1 MNHLIIF
8 AHPNPASFGSALC
21 SELIKISE
29 GKGNKVQLRNL
40 YETGFSP
47 VLSAADLTSLE
58 NGIVPADVK
67 PEHAYIAAADH
78 ITFIYPVWW
87 GGMPA
92 IMKGYI
98 DRVFSYGFAY
108 EYDDTG
114 VKGLL
119 AGKRGS
125 MICTSGASNE
135 EYEKAG
141 MHAAMR
147 LVAEEVICAFCGMTF
162 TKCLF
167 LGNIAGVSRET
178 REGWLNELKEFNIYD

>member
-21 SELIKISE
+21 REFVKSSES
-29 GKGNKVQLRNL
+29 KGNKVQVRNL
-40 YETGFSP
+40 YEIAFNP

-58 NGIVPADVK
+58 NGIVPADIK
-67 PEHAYIAAADH
+67 AEHAYITEADH
-78 ITFIYPVWW
+78 LTFIYPVWW

-108 EYDDTG
+108 EYNETG

-125 MICTSGASNE
+125 IICTSGASNE

-162 TKCLF
+162 SKCLF
-167 LGNIAGVSRET
+167 LGNIAGVSQET
-178 REGWLNELKEFNIYD
+178 RERWLKEIMNYEL